1 MARILVVD
9 DEEPIVE
16 LVKYNL
22 EKGGHRVW
30 SALDGVKAVEQV
42 EALKPDLVVLDLML
56 PGFDGLEVCRRVR
69 TMEYGRDIPIIILSA
84 RNSELDKV
92 LGLEIGAD
100 DYVTKPFSPRELVAR
115 VQACL
120 RRRLSGKDKETE
132 DEIKVGP
139 FTMKPERYEVYLKD
153 QPLELT
159 PKEFELLKQLLL
171 HKGKV
176 LKRDFLLDR
185 VWGYNCGTDTR
196 TVDVHIR
203 YLRQKI
209 EEDPANP
216 QYIETVRGVGY
227 RFRIPV
233 GE

>member
-42 EALKPDLVVLDLML
+42 EALNPDLVVLDLML

-139 FTMKPERYEVYLKD
+139 FTMKPERYKVYLKD

-171 HKGKV
+171 NQGRV

-185 VWGYNCGTDTR
+185 VWGYNYGIDTR
-196 TVDVHIR
+196 TLDVHIR